1 MADFKDTNFE
11 AIDKAGAK
19 LLLDTLPEFEPTVD
33 VVDSEYQLGD
43 RMFSD
48 DEESTSLATRE
59 PEPKREVIPVKIA
72 ESFEEDFNDSRQ
84 NLRELSARQEEIM
97 SNLFKLCKAS
107 DSPRAYEV
115 LGQMIDRFMTIE
127 GKMLDLYVK
136 KAKFEKENSTITPP
150 TQNAATINNNQ
161 YNISMTTAEILQ
173 QMADADANVENKDA
187 E

>member
-48 DEESTSLATRE
+48 DDGESTSVATRE
-59 PEPKREVIPVKIA
+59 PETKHEEIPVKIA

-84 NLRELSARQEEIM
+84 NLRELSARQDEIV
-97 SNLFKLCKAS
+97 SSLFKLCKAS

-127 GKMLDLYVK
+127 DKMLDLYVK
-136 KAKFEKENSTITPP
+136 KAKFEKETAANAPP
-150 TQNAATINNNQ
+150 SQNAATINNNQ

-173 QMADADANVENKDA
+173 QLTAADDENKDA

>member
-48 DEESTSLATRE
+48 DDGESTSVATRE

-127 GKMLDLYVK
+127 DKMLDLYVK

-173 QMADADANVENKDA
+173 QLTAADDENKDA

>member
-48 DEESTSLATRE
+48 DDGESTSLATRE

-97 SNLFKLCKAS
+97 SSKIRC
-107 DSPRAYEV
+107 
-115 LGQMIDRFMTIE
+115 
-127 GKMLDLYVK
+127 
-136 KAKFEKENSTITPP
+136 
-150 TQNAATINNNQ
+150 
-161 YNISMTTAEILQ
+161 
-173 QMADADANVENKDA
+173 
-187 E
+187 